1 MLQVTWCSVVC
12 VCGQVQI
19 QTNRQAASQIDK
31 KAGSRVTVRDARA
44 HTHTWTCTCMHKQ
57 KVWHTHTYTLLDS
70 HRIVTLLARETS
82 RERERGK
89 KTHHT
94 RIGARVHSHSCCTV
108 QYLAK
113 RLKRSARSRLK
124 LHYTAHLSVG
134 RLDMHV
140 RSWIKD
146 WIQNLRATKNISML
160 TGETTSQISSWNW
173 ANGSA
178 TQCRYDLYIPVL
190 ETFGVLTALFVCLM
204 LSHSNPGTSKEDLNY
219 CSCAASLR
227 HDEHLH
233 KQSAS
238 CQEPHVDMTHH
249 STVQT
254 ISNNLHW

>member
-1 MLQVTWCSVVC
+1 MLPLET
-12 VCGQVQI
+12 
-19 QTNRQAASQIDK
+19 
-31 KAGSRVTVRDARA
+31 RA
-44 HTHTWTCTCMHKQ
+44 HTHTRGHAPACTNK
-57 KVWHTHTYTLLDS
+57 KFDTPTHTPCWTVIALWLCS
-70 HRIVTLLARETS
+70 RERL

>member
-1 MLQVTWCSVVC
+1 M
-12 VCGQVQI
+12 
-19 QTNRQAASQIDK
+19 
-31 KAGSRVTVRDARA
+31 
-44 HTHTWTCTCMHKQ
+44 
-57 KVWHTHTYTLLDS
+57 
-70 HRIVTLLARETS
+70 TLLARETS

-89 KTHHT
+89 KIHHT

-134 RLDMHV
+134 TLDMHV

-160 TGETTSQISSWNW
+160 TGDYVSNQQLELSKWVSYSM
-173 ANGSA
+173 SL
-178 TQCRYDLYIPVL
+178 RSIPAL

-238 CQEPHVDMTHH
+238 CQEPHVDMTHQ

-254 ISNNLHW
+254 ISNNLQ